1 MASNRPPL
9 PPAEVLWRPGCPF
22 CVSLR
27 RGLRRAGVATVEHD
41 IWASTAAAARVR
53 AVNGGDET
61 VPTVIVGTQSLVNP
75 SVRQVVRAL
84 EAEYPGH
91 EHPTTAAEAAG
102 PTRTP
107 GGAGLLWT
115 AVVTLVWMVLAV
127 WRPSTTWH
135 LAPLLIAAAWPWVVG
150 QDQSPGDRSSRR
162 RVVAAGGAG
171 FATAALTTAALAAT
185 GHLQGPTW
193 TGSGSPMVEAL
204 LLAATGSLLATA
216 AGLVRAIRHSTSAS
230 ARAGTGTFATSDEI
244 VIVEGNA
251 YFPMDSVPDG
261 VLQPSATTSVCP
273 WKGVASYYDVHLDDQ
288 VIPDGAWTYRHPLPL
303 ARRVKGRVAFWNGI
317 DVDRTECPP
326 HDA

>member
-9 PPAEVLWRPGCPF
+9 PPAEVLWRPACPF

-244 VIVEGNA
+244 VIVR
-251 YFPMDSVPDG
+251 
-261 VLQPSATTSVCP
+261 ATPTSRWTACRTVSCSP
-273 WKGVASYYDVHLDDQ
+273 APPRACAPGRASRA
-288 VIPDGAWTYRHPLPL
+288 ITT
-303 ARRVKGRVAFWNGI
+303 F
-317 DVDRTECPP
+317 T
-326 HDA
+326 